1 LGRSVTRARV
11 LSFHI
16 DSHELVGLSEAL
28 DGVAAMFADQSDF
41 RGLVCLTHDG
51 VRKEVMVI
59 TLWDGEGLEATQ
71 EGSDEARERIAST
84 TDLGVGSKVYEVLRL
99 VPGTFSLVSVFSE
112 DSDILGFSSRGPPH
126 RPVGKRAAG
135 L

>member
-1 LGRSVTRARV
+1 VTRARV

-41 RGLVCLTHDG
+41 GGLLCLTHDG
-51 VRKEVMVI
+51 VRKEIMVI
-59 TLWDGEGLEATQ
+59 TLWDGEGLKATQ
-71 EGSDEARERIAST
+71 EGSDEARRRIAST
-84 TDLGVGSKVYEVLRL
+84 TDLGVSSRAYEVLRL
-99 VPGTFSLVSVFSE
+99 VPGSFSLVGVFAE
-112 DSDILGFSSRGPPH
+112 DSHILGYWSRSPPH
-126 RPVGKRAAG
+126 RPVGERAAG

>member
-1 LGRSVTRARV
+1 MTRARV

-16 DSHELVGLSEAL
+16 DSDELVGLSEAL

-41 RGLVCLTHDG
+41 RGLVCLTRDS
-51 VRKEVMVI
+51 VRKEIMVI

-71 EGSDEARERIAST
+71 EGSDEARRRIAST
-84 TDLGVGSKVYEVLRL
+84 TDLGVSSRSYEVLRL
-99 VPGTFSLVSVFSE
+99 VPGSFSLVSVFSG
-112 DSDILGFSSRGPPH
+112 DSDILGHWSRSPPLP
-126 RPVGKRAAG
+126 PVGRGAAG